1 MTGSWGLT
9 LPLPGVPLAVQA
21 ELVRALPDWGYTD
34 AWSSE
39 TAGAD
44 AFTPLALAAA
54 WEPRLYLGTAI
65 VPVFTRGPALIAQ
78 SAASLAALAP
88 GRFSLGLGAS
98 SAVIVE
104 QWNGIAFDQPYR
116 RTRDVL
122 RFVSRALSGEKV
134 SADFDTFTVSG
145 FRLEQP
151 LAMPVPILLAALR
164 PQMLALAGREADGAI
179 LNWLAATDVDR
190 CRTAIGNPAS
200 RVVARI
206 FVCPT
211 EDADHA
217 RTLGRRLIATYLNVP
232 AYAEFH
238 QWLGRGPRLERMW
251 QLWKNGDRAAAA
263 QAVPDDVVDELVLH
277 GSPRSCRDQV
287 LRYVEVGVQI
297 PVLAVLP
304 SAETAD
310 PAGLA
315 AVLAGLGPASLA
327 QFPDEAASEAMLVDG
342 GAADGGAAGGGAADG
357 GAAGGGAA
365 GGGEAAGERR

>member
-9 LPLPGVPLAVQA
+9 VPLPGLDLAEHA
-21 ELVRALPDWGYTD
+21 ELLRALPDWGYTD

-44 AFTPLALAAA
+44 AFTPLALAAVA
-54 WEPRLYLGTAI
+54 EPRLYLGTAI

-98 SAVIVE
+98 SPAIVE
-104 QWNGIAFDQPYR
+104 QWNGIDFDQPYR

-122 RFVSRALSGEKV
+122 RFVSRALTGEKV
-134 SADFDTFTVSG
+134 SANFDTFTVSG

-151 LAMPVPILLAALR
+151 PAMPVPILLAALR
-164 PQMLALAGREADGAI
+164 PQMLALAGREANGAI
-179 LNWLAATDVDR
+179 LNWLAATDVGR
-190 CRTAIGNPAS
+190 CVTAIGNPAS
-200 RVVARI
+200 RIVARV

-211 EDADHA
+211 SDADHA
-217 RTLGRRLIATYLNVP
+217 RTLGRRLIAAYLSVP

-238 QWLGRGPRLERMW
+238 RWLGRGPRLERVW
-251 QLWKNGDRAAAA
+251 QLWEDGDRAGAA

-287 LRYVEVGVQI
+287 LRYVEAGVQV
-297 PVLAVLP
+297 PVLALLP
-304 SAETAD
+304 SPETAD

-315 AVLAGLGPASLA
+315 AVLAELGPNGLVQS
-327 QFPDEAASEAMLVDG
+327 PDAAESAAAAADAAASGAVADRAAENPAAAG
-342 GAADGGAAGGGAADG
+342 GAAEEGV
-357 GAAGGGAA
+357 
-365 GGGEAAGERR
+365 R